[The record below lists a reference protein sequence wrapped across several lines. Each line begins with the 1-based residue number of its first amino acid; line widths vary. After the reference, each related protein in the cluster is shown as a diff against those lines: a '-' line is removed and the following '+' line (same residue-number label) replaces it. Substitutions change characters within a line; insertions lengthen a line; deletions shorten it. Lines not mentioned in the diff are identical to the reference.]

1 MLTEQLIHL
10 GFSLTQSKT
19 ATSFLCQ
26 PSPFALALLN
36 SASHLEAAI
45 EYLILHLPECD
56 LPQRFLP
63 STNSS
68 NPFITS
74 VHLGTDDLKRR
85 WVEDKAVKEA
95 GWPAHAVKTCT
106 ANPELLEN
114 WDLLTMALTKWLVG
128 EDNNERS
135 GSVTDDSIPFEL
147 DLDELE
153 ALGISFSEP
162 EQLLM
167 PLFSAPILVHILRSS
182 DKRYPRPGF
191 SPMYMTSASVPPY
204 IRLHLLSRISV
215 ALKSGD
221 FIEPGEGFCM
231 AVMRFFEG
239 EWAKIEDHGP
249 PDMSTVLQHFVPN
262 SQVLPIDEDTSQTS
276 KPFKGRKGQR
286 RNQSVR
292 DARDN
297 HQIREDFQA
306 ICRTEKVSDHLSL
319 SYKIQ

>member
-1 MLTEQLIHL
+1 M
-10 GFSLTQSKT
+10 QSKK
-19 ATSFLCQ
+19 AISFLSQ
-26 PSPFALALLN
+26 PSPFAFTLLS

-45 EYLILHLPECD
+45 EYLILDLPECD

-63 STNSS
+63 SSNSS
-68 NPFITS
+68 NPFIAS
-74 VHLGTDDLKRR
+74 VHSGTDDLKRR

-95 GWPAHAVKTCT
+95 GWPAHAVKACT
-106 ANPELLEN
+106 TNPELLEN
-114 WDLLTMALTKWLVG
+114 WDLLTMALIKWLVG
-128 EDNNERS
+128 EDRNDRS
-135 GSVTDDSIPFEL
+135 ESVSDDSIPFEL

-182 DKRYPRPGF
+182 DKGYPRPGF

-215 ALKSGD
+215 ALRSDD

-231 AVMRFFEG
+231 AVMRFLEG

-249 PDMSTVLQHFVPN
+249 PDMSAVFQHFVPN
-262 SQVLPIDEDTSQTS
+262 SQVPPINKDTSQPW
-276 KPFKGRKGQR
+276 KPFKSQGQQ
-286 RNQSVR
+286 RNQSVHDVR
-292 DARDN
+292 DD

-306 ICRTEKVSDHLSL
+306 VCRTEKVGRHPSL
-319 SYKIQ
+319 FYKIE